1 MIPDGG
7 ILLCSQSFWCRFI
20 FWDGQKL
27 PGVGQYFSFGFWVL
41 SAICFSVGILFNGGI
56 IMNRQML
63 FRYIIIFIGIVLL
76 AQLTSCFETS
86 TIIIVNREE
95 IEDQRRE
102 AERKA
107 ELEAKFRRPSFVRP
121 KLNLGK

>member
-1 MIPDGG
+1 MMRDGG
-7 ILLCSQSFWCRFI
+7 ILLCCQSSLFHFI
-20 FWDGQKL
+20 SWHGQKL
-27 PGVGQYFSFGFWVL
+27 PGVGQYFSFGFWDL
-41 SAICFSVGILFNGGI
+41 SAIGFSVGILFNGGI

-63 FRYIIIFIGIVLL
+63 CRYIIIFIGIVLL
-76 AQLTSCFETS
+76 AKLTSCFETS
-86 TIIIVNREE
+86 TIKIVNREE

>member
-1 MIPDGG
+1 
-7 ILLCSQSFWCRFI
+7 
-20 FWDGQKL
+20 
-27 PGVGQYFSFGFWVL
+27 
-41 SAICFSVGILFNGGI
+41 
-56 IMNRQML
+56 MNRQML

-76 AQLTSCFETS
+76 AKLTSCFETS
-86 TIIIVNREE
+86 TVKIANREE

-107 ELEAKFRRPSFVRP
+107 ELEAELEAIFRRPSFVRP

>member
-1 MIPDGG
+1 MMRDGG
-7 ILLCSQSFWCRFI
+7 ISLCYQSSLFHFI
-20 FWDGQKL
+20 SWRGQKL
-27 PGVGQYFSFGFWVL
+27 PGVGQYFSSGFWDL

-63 FRYIIIFIGIVLL
+63 CRYIIIFIGIVLL
-76 AQLTSCFETS
+76 AKLTSCFETS
-86 TIIIVNREE
+86 TVKIANREE

-107 ELEAKFRRPSFVRP
+107 KYSVPPF
-121 KLNLGK
+121 NLGK

>member
-7 ILLCSQSFWCRFI
+7 ISLCSQSSLFRFI
-20 FWDGQKL
+20 FWHGQKS
-27 PGVGQYFSFGFWVL
+27 PGVGQYFSSGFWDL
-41 SAICFSVGILFNGGI
+41 SAIGFSVGILFNEGI

-76 AQLTSCFETS
+76 AKLTSCFETS
-86 TIIIVNREE
+86 TIKIVNREE

-107 ELEAKFRRPSFVRP
+107 EREAKFRRPSFVRP

>member
-1 MIPDGG
+1 MVEFYSA
-7 ILLCSQSFWCRFI
+7 LNL
-20 FWDGQKL
+20 
-27 PGVGQYFSFGFWVL
+27 FGAVL
-41 SAICFSVGILFNGGI
+41 SSGTGKNYPALDNIFHLASWFYLQFAFQLASYLMGGI

-76 AQLTSCFETS
+76 AKLTSCFETS
-86 TIIIVNREE
+86 TIKIVNREE

-102 AERKA
+102 AELEA
-107 ELEAKFRRPSFVRP
+107 ELEAIFRRPSFVRP

>member
-1 MIPDGG
+1 MVEFHSAVNLHGA
-7 ILLCSQSFWCRFI
+7 
-20 FWDGQKL
+20 
-27 PGVGQYFSFGFWVL
+27 VL
-41 SAICFSVGILFNGGI
+41 SSGAGKNHPALGDIFHLAFGIYLQFAVRMASYLMGEI

-76 AQLTSCFETS
+76 AKLTSCFETS
-86 TIIIVNREE
+86 TVKIVNREE

>member
-1 MIPDGG
+1 
-7 ILLCSQSFWCRFI
+7 
-20 FWDGQKL
+20 
-27 PGVGQYFSFGFWVL
+27 
-41 SAICFSVGILFNGGI
+41 
-56 IMNRQML
+56 MNRQML

-76 AQLTSCFETS
+76 AKLTSCFETS
-86 TIIIVNREE
+86 TIKIVNREE

-107 ELEAKFRRPSFVRP
+107 ELEAKFRSPSFVRP

>member
-1 MIPDGG
+1 MVEFYSALNHSGA
-7 ILLCSQSFWCRFI
+7 
-20 FWDGQKL
+20 
-27 PGVGQYFSFGFWVL
+27 VL
-41 SAICFSVGILFNGGI
+41 SSGTGKNYPALDNIFHLASGIYLQFAFQLASYLMGEI

-76 AQLTSCFETS
+76 AKLTSCFETS
-86 TIIIVNREE
+86 TIKIANREE

>member
-1 MIPDGG
+1 MVEFYSALNLP
-7 ILLCSQSFWCRFI
+7 CSV
-20 FWDGQKL
+20 L
-27 PGVGQYFSFGFWVL
+27 SFGTGKNHPALDNIFHL
-41 SAICFSVGILFNGGI
+41 AFGIYLQLAFQLASYLMGGI

-76 AQLTSCFETS
+76 AKLTSCFETS
-86 TIIIVNREE
+86 TIKIVNREE

-107 ELEAKFRRPSFVRP
+107 KYSVPPFKRP